1 MAKPLLVPKDM
12 RAHMRA
18 LTQPEEMGF
27 TNRTTQQIYTQARTL
42 VWTSQATLT
51 TDAMT
56 PFYPMFNGRIVGI
69 RLNVAGAPSGAALTS
84 DFLLDGVTAFPSS
97 NKPTIPAG
105 QLFGYRSFVTDR
117 ASFQYSTKMQF
128 QITTISSAT
137 GPMVAAIEYLPD

>member
-1 MAKPLLVPKDM
+1 MAKPLLVPRDM

-42 VWTSQATLT
+42 IWTSRATLT

-56 PFYPMFNGRIVGI
+56 PFMPMFNGRIVGI
-69 RLNVAGAPSGAALTS
+69 RLNVAGAPSGGALIS
-84 DFLLDGVTAFPSS
+84 DFLLDDVTVYPSS
-97 NKPTIPAG
+97 NKPTIPDG
-105 QLFGYRSFVTDR
+105 VLFGKRSFVTDR
-117 ASFQYSTKMQF
+117 ASFQYDTKMQF
-128 QITTISSAT
+128 QITTLNGAT